1 MQTIARRAPCAVPV
15 SKLSGCE
22 RHGGILK
29 KGLVFICAV
38 VSALYNTAIR
48 LQVIDVYDDKG
59 NVAECLALLI
69 RRAQMWVVS
78 LGHEAVYKQ
87 FLEALDSLNN
97 PNMVH
102 ENWGSPANIRAWLTA
117 KGSEQD
123 AAETQF
129 ALQYALT
136 GFNDGAGN
144 PAAQAKKKSKEL
156 ENVLISHYK
165 FTPNRPRDEDVV
177 LSQRVSASYRNLPFA
192 KLCLRVNFAG
202 LTSMVCTD

>member
-1 MQTIARRAPCAVPV
+1 VQTIARRAPCAVPV

-156 ENVLISHYK
+156 ENVLICHYK
-165 FTPNRPRDEDVV
+165 FTPNRPRNEEVV

-192 KLCLRVNFAG
+192 KLCLRVNW
-202 LTSMVCTD
+202 